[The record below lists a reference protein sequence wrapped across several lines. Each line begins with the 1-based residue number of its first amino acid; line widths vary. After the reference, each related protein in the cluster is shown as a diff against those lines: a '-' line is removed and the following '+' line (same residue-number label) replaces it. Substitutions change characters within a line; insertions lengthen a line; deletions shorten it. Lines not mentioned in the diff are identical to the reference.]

1 METYLRPMGLG
12 EILDRTAQLY
22 RSNFWV
28 FAGIFAAYA
37 GISLLLNVANLALKQ
52 VLAGHALAMV
62 TTGMGLVEAAAL
74 LLLVAAPIAA
84 ISRAVAAA
92 HLGEKVT
99 IRGAYAGTLP
109 KFWRYLWLMA
119 IMFFIAWLPFILL
132 YAALFGVLAA
142 FKVVQAGGGHANPQ
156 GPMIAGVAGLVFVL
170 LFIPVLIYG
179 VWMSLR
185 YSLGVPAAVVEDLTA
200 WRAIKRSVELSKGAR
215 GRIFLLLLLVG
226 VMKTAIVAVTQSFV
240 FVSIFRHH
248 GQLSATLTAV
258 SQVIGF
264 FTNSFL
270 GPVGATGVTLFYFDR
285 RVRKEG
291 YDIEWMMQAAGLAQA
306 AGLGQEPGG
315 EQPGANADALPSEA
329 HTGAS

>member
-22 RSNFWV
+22 RTHFLL

-37 GISLLLNVANLALKQ
+37 GISLLLSVAGLGLKL
-52 VLAGHALAMV
+52 VLAGNSLMTV
-62 TTGMGLVEAAAL
+62 TLVMRVLQAAAL

-84 ISRAVAAA
+84 ISRAVATA

-99 IRGAYAGTLP
+99 IRGAYASTLP
-109 KFWRYLWLMA
+109 KFWRYLWLMT

-132 YAALFGVLAA
+132 YAAFFGVLAA
-142 FKVVQAGGGHANPQ
+142 FKVFQAGGGHTNPE
-156 GPMIAGVAGLVFVL
+156 GTMVVGIAGLVFLL
-170 LFIPVLIYG
+170 LFFPVMIYT

-200 WRAIKRSVELSKGAR
+200 WKAIKRSVELSKGAR

-226 VMKTAIVAVTQSFV
+226 VIKFATVALTQSFV
-240 FVSIFRHH
+240 FVSAFHH
-248 GQLSATLTAV
+248 RQLSVGLTAL

-270 GPVGATGVTLFYFDR
+270 GPIGATGVTLFYFDQ

-291 YDIEWMMQAAGLAQA
+291 YDIEWMMQAAGLGQGAVPAQA
-306 AGLGQEPGG
+306 GDETALPGPL
-315 EQPGANADALPSEA
+315 QPGERA
-329 HTGAS
+329 